1 MSKETFMSKT
11 TSLSG
16 AALATAA
23 AALFVSTSF
32 AVAPSAQAEEA
43 IVKCHGVN
51 ACRERGNC
59 GSADHKCAG
68 LNGCKGKS
76 FVPVTKKVCDQLGGV
91 TRDDE

>member
-1 MSKETFMSKT
+1 MSNT

-32 AVAPSAQAEEA
+32 IAVPNVQAEEA

-59 GSADHKCAG
+59 GSTDHKCAG
-68 LNGCKGKS
+68 RNACKGKS
-76 FVPVTKKVCDQLGGV
+76 FVPVTKKICDQLGGV

>member
-1 MSKETFMSKT
+1 MKRPEL
-11 TSLSG
+11 LSG

-23 AALFVSTSF
+23 AALFATT
-32 AVAPSAQAEEA
+32 ALIAAPAAQAEEA

-59 GSADHKCAG
+59 GSADHKCKGQNA
-68 LNGCKGKS
+68 CKGKS
-76 FVPVTKKVCDQLGGV
+76 FVPVTKAICDQLGGV